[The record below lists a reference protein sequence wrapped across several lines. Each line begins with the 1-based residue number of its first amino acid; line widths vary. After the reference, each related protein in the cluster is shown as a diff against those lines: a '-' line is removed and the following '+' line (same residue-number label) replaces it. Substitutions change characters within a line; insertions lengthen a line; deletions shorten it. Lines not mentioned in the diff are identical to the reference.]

1 MGLFLTPF
9 FNPDTTCKA
18 LLFTTI
24 QGFRCYIVNIKSI
37 MKAIPNSFVILSNI
51 DGVLYS

>member
-37 MKAIPNSFVILSNI
+37 MKAIPN
-51 DGVLYS
+51 VLTLIAVCR